1 MKARVICRS
10 MAREQPGGRRVV
22 GLQDGAQL
30 GLGTLLGGQQP
41 VAVTGQRPQL
51 GQDRAA
57 GRQRPPV
64 PMLVAQG
71 VSQHAR
77 VEDVV
82 LLLAV
87 R

>member
-1 MKARVICRS
+1 VA
-10 MAREQPGGRRVV
+10 

-30 GLGTLLGGQQP
+30 RLGALLGGQQP

-57 GRQRPPV
+57 NRQR
-64 PMLVAQG
+64 
-71 VSQHAR
+71 VSASTNASKMSS
-77 VEDVV
+77 